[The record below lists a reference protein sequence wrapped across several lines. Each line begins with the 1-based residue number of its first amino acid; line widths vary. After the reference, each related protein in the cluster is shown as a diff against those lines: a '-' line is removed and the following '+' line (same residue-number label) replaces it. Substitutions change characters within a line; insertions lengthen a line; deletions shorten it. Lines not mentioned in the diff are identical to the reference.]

1 MKRKSTS
8 PRWLCWLCTSRSR
21 LAKLCKII
29 IFDYLNRQFSE
40 EGLVSD
46 LGKSKLHERE
56 LNLLES
62 QKLVMKVDKE
72 FAGIFKRSQMEFGK
86 DFYLRKLFSSK
97 GSITPLLKK
106 SVLKKNNDT
115 KKDEDLKN
123 KELLES
129 IPIIQDQIKDLK
141 EGL

>member
-1 MKRKSTS
+1 M
-8 PRWLCWLCTSRSR
+8 
-21 LAKLCKII
+21 
-29 IFDYLNRQFSE
+29 NRQFSE